1 MPSETTLQTKPKR
14 QTLLQQ
20 ILREEPA
27 HFSPLKLGE
36 VVQGAVLQK
45 GSRLLLVDLGRHG
58 TGAVYGGELQNA
70 RELVRSLTV
79 GDAVFAKVIE
89 LDNDEGFVELSVAEA
104 GRQKAWDEIRELQ
117 EKDEVLQVQPVG
129 FNKGGLII
137 EVAGVKGFLPLSQL
151 SPEHY
156 PKIADGDKQKII
168 HELQGLQKQTFSVKI
183 IDANPK
189 AEKLIF
195 SERAAAEESMK
206 ELAKE
211 YEVGQIVRGAISGAA
226 SFGAFF
232 RFADHPELE
241 GLIHISELA
250 HRIIENPKEIVS
262 VDQEVEA
269 KIIEIKDGKVYLSL
283 KALQADPWTEAGTRF
298 HKEDEVQGKVYAF
311 HPFGAVIDLGGLQGQ
326 IHVSEFGGVDEMKQA
341 LKQGEAYS
349 FVISDVKPEEK
360 RIFLK
365 LKK

>member
-1 MPSETTLQTKPKR
+1 MTFDTTSATKQKR

-20 ILREEPA
+20 ILRERPA
-27 HFSPLKLGE
+27 DFAPLKSGE
-36 VVQGAVLQK
+36 VVSGTLMHKGARV
-45 GSRLLLVDLGRHG
+45 LLVDLGRHG

-70 RELVRSLTV
+70 RELVRGLEV
-79 GDAVFAKVIE
+79 GSPVFAKVIE
-89 LDNDEGFVELSVAEA
+89 LDNEDGYVELSIAEA

-117 EKDEVLQVQPVG
+117 EKDEAFQAQPVG

-137 EVAGVKGFLPLSQL
+137 EVAGVRGFLPLSQL

-156 PKIADGDKQKII
+156 PKIPDGDKQRII
-168 HELQGLQKQTFSVKI
+168 RELQELQKQTFSVKI
-183 IDANPK
+183 IDVNPK
-189 AEKLIF
+189 TQKLIF
-195 SERAAAEESMK
+195 SERAAAEENMK

-211 YEVGQIVRGAISGAA
+211 YSVGQVVTGTISGVA

-250 HRIIENPKEIVS
+250 HRLVENPKEIVS
-262 VDQEVEA
+262 VDELVQV

-283 KALQADPWTEAGTRF
+283 KALQKDPWESAEGAFRAG
-298 HKEDEVQGKVYAF
+298 EEVSGRVYAF
-311 HPFGAVIDLGGLQGQ
+311 HPFGAIIDLGGLQGQ
-326 IHVSEFGGVDEMKQA
+326 IHVAEFGGAEEMREA
-341 LKQGEAYS
+341 LKRGEAYS
-349 FVISDVKPEEK
+349 FVVSEFKPEEK

>member
-1 MPSETTLQTKPKR
+1 MVMHK
-14 QTLLQQ
+14 
-20 ILREEPA
+20 
-27 HFSPLKLGE
+27 
-36 VVQGAVLQK
+36 GA
-45 GSRLLLVDLGRHG
+45 RTILVDLGKHG
-58 TGAVYGGELQNA
+58 TGAVYGGEIQNA
-70 RELVRSLTV
+70 RELVRGLEEGS
-79 GDAVFAKVIE
+79 AIFAKIIE
-89 LDNDEGFVELSVAEA
+89 LDNEDGYIELSIAEA

-117 EKDEVLQVQPVG
+117 EKDEVIQVQPVG

-137 EVAGVKGFLPLSQL
+137 EVAGVRGFLPLSQL

-156 PKIADGDKQKII
+156 PKIPDGDKQRIVR
-168 HELQGLQKQTFSVKI
+168 ELQELQKQTFSVKI
-183 IDANPK
+183 IDVNPK
-189 AEKLIF
+189 TQKLIF

-211 YEVGQIVRGAISGAA
+211 YSVGQIVSGTISGVA

-250 HRIIENPKEIVS
+250 HRLVENPKEIVS
-262 VDQEVEA
+262 LDQAVQA
-269 KIIEIKDGKVYLSL
+269 KIIEIKEGKVYLSL
-283 KALQADPWTEAGTRF
+283 KALEADPWDKAGGAFRVGEEAR
-298 HKEDEVQGKVYAF
+298 GKVYAF
-311 HPFGAVIDLGGLQGQ
+311 HPFGAIIDLGGLQGQ
-326 IHVSEFGGVDEMKQA
+326 IHVAEFGGTDEMKAA

-349 FVISDVKPEEK
+349 FVVSDFKPEEK